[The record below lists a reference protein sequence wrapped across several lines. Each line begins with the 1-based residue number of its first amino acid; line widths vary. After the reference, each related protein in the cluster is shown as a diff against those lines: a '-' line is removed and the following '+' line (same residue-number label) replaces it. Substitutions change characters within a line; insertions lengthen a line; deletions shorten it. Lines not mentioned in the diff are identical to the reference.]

1 MRVSLRQCEE
11 DLQEAN
17 KHKGL
22 QILKRQT
29 CSNSLLHIFHNSVSA
44 MMIREKERSAQASGD
59 TVMKKIKLLEVSMTY
74 SDVGV
79 PATATD
85 EDMGMERTK

>member
-1 MRVSLRQCEE
+1 
-11 DLQEAN
+11 
-17 KHKGL
+17 
-22 QILKRQT
+22 
-29 CSNSLLHIFHNSVSA
+29 

>member
-17 KHKGL
+17 KCKSFVDF
-22 QILKRQT
+22 KT
-29 CSNSLLHIFHNSVSA
+29 SKSNSLLHIFYNSVSA
-44 MMIREKERSAQASGD
+44 MMIREKERSAQASRD
-59 TVMKKIKLLEVSMTY
+59 TVMKKIKLLEASMTY

-79 PATATD
+79 PATTE
-85 EDMGMERTK
+85 EDIGMERTK